1 MGTKAKLAVSAE
13 KSRGQFGAK
22 TVVNGA
28 DVVRRQKVHRRKAMP
43 RGSRHIERGDWVK
56 TLLQSVV
63 ATMGEF
69 TGSSRMPRVSK
80 ATSLRGR
87 STNSSMAHL
96 TFTHRSWLFQVG
108 S

>member
-28 DVVRRQKVHRRKAMP
+28 DVVRRQEVHRRKAMP
-43 RGSRHIERGDWVK
+43 RGSMRTDQQREEHWVK

-69 TGSSRMPRVSK
+69 TGSYRTP
-80 ATSLRGR
+80 
-87 STNSSMAHL
+87 
-96 TFTHRSWLFQVG
+96 
-108 S
+108 